1 MFLFRGFG
9 PGRASSTER
18 RDARRRVAGAWPT
31 LPTLLSLVLAGGWS
45 AQAGELVSGVVVDES
60 GGAIAHASVILDTG
74 DPSSSARVS
83 SGDDGSFAF
92 ASPPPG
98 SLTLRVEAT
107 SFAPVHLALGPS
119 DSRSNLRIV
128 LKVAPRSEL
137 VRVTAGSGYAAPASS
152 NAATRTDAPL
162 LDTPMAVQAV
172 PRAVIDDRQQR
183 TSLEAAMGVSGV
195 QPDTY
200 EFYDQFLIRGFDS
213 GYGVTFRNGLQLRG
227 INEAVNMAFVDRV
240 EVVKGPASMLYGRI
254 EPGGFVNMV
263 TRLPQAT
270 PAYSFEQQVGS
281 FGMYR
286 TTMDA
291 TGPVGRSDQ
300 WSYRATGDLDLASS
314 WVDNA
319 HRQNIAVSGALAW
332 RPSARFDA
340 GVQVEY
346 YDYATTWLDASIP
359 VVGNRPADLP
369 RSFSI
374 IYPESWSTYPYT
386 VNRALMSGQASLALG
401 GSWRL
406 SSRFHYVH
414 SNEDQQGVYADGF
427 DGTSAFTAVRF
438 THTAPDWV
446 RTTWG
451 VNLDLTGR
459 FATGP
464 LSHTF
469 LVGGDWARFTD
480 DTPGSTGDLADTQPL
495 DIFHPVYVSYAE
507 TLASL
512 AAQDATNV
520 IYRDYSD
527 DGGVY
532 VQDQIGLDR
541 WRVLVGGRFDRA
553 RDAYPDVYGSRDAEC
568 YPHCTAEPLKTYSAD
583 TAFSPRA
590 GLLFKASPE
599 VSIYGSYSRSFGSA
613 NGRDADGHQIDPQI
627 GRQYEAGVKTSTLG
641 GRMTASLTAFQLTK
655 SNIPEYDPETY
666 FPHIVGEARSRGVEL
681 DVAGQI
687 TTHLS
692 TIAAFTYDDVI
703 ITKDSV
709 SGTQGNRMSGAAPAV
724 ASLWARYEGSFRGRA
739 GWSAGVGIY
748 YSDERQGDDQNTWQ
762 LPSFVRFDAMLAYR
776 RAVGPW
782 KLSAQV
788 NAHNLFDRTYFDHGG
803 YGFAAYGAP
812 RSLIASVRLAR

>member
-1 MFLFRGFG
+1 MPGAEEG
-9 PGRASSTER
+9 PGRRLRGILRAP
-18 RDARRRVAGAWPT
+18 AVV
-31 LPTLLSLVLAGGWS
+31 LCLL
-45 AQAGELVSGVVVDES
+45 LVSAVGRADGSGEVSGLVVDES
-60 GGAIAHASVILDTG
+60 GGAIAHARVILDTAERE
-74 DPSSSARVS
+74 SVAETLTAA
-83 SGDDGSFAF
+83 DGSFLF
-92 ASPPPG
+92 AAPPRG
-98 SLTLRVEAT
+98 VVAVRVAA
-107 SFAPVHLALGPS
+107 SQFAPVRLALE
-119 DSRSNLRIV
+119 DSSPHRGLRLV
-128 LKVAPRSEL
+128 LAVAPRSES
-137 VRVTAGSGYAAPASS
+137 VRVTARAGYEAAASTRV
-152 NAATRTDAPL
+152 ATRTDTPL
-162 LDTPMAVQAV
+162 LETPMAVQDV

-240 EVVKGPASMLYGRI
+240 EVVKGPASMLYGRV
-254 EPGGFVNMV
+254 EPGGFVNIV

-270 PAYSFEQQVGS
+270 AAYSIEQQVGS
-281 FGMYR
+281 FGLYR
-286 TTMDA
+286 TTLDA
-291 TGPVGRSDQ
+291 TGPVGRSDRL
-300 WSYRATGDLDLASS
+300 SYRATGDLDLASS

-319 HRQNIAVSGALAW
+319 HRQNIAVSGGLTW

-359 VVGNRPADLP
+359 VIGNRPADLP
-369 RSFSI
+369 RNFSI

-386 VNRALMSGQASLALG
+386 VNRALVSGQASLALG

-427 DGTSAFTAVRF
+427 DGTLAFTAVRF
-438 THTAPDWV
+438 THTAPDWL

-464 LSHTF
+464 LSHTL

-532 VQDQIGLDR
+532 VQDQVGLDR
-541 WRVLVGGRFDRA
+541 WRVLIGGRFDRA

-613 NGRDADGHQIDPQI
+613 NGRDADGHQINPQI
-627 GRQYEAGVKTSTLG
+627 GRQFEAGVKTSTRG
-641 GRMTASLTAFQLTK
+641 GRITASLTAFQLTK
-655 SNIPEYDPETY
+655 SNIPEYDPLTY

-687 TTHLS
+687 TSHLS
-692 TIAAFTYDDVI
+692 MIAAFTYDDVI

-709 SGTQGNRMSGAAPAV
+709 SGTEGNRMSGAAPAV

-739 GWSAGVGIY
+739 GWSAGAGVY

-782 KLSAQV
+782 KLSVQV

-812 RSLIASVRLAR
+812 RTLIAAVRLAR